1 MKLNGKEIKLS
12 DAVNELDIDISE
24 FPFICD
30 ASKVLG
36 HVNLKDG
43 RKAEVTL
50 KLNTDVREWLEDDQE
65 QPAQDQPEETS
76 NETTN
81 KEDNED

>member
-1 MKLNGKEIKLS
+1 MKFNDKEIKLS
-12 DAVNELDIDISE
+12 DVVSELDNDISE

-36 HVNLKDG
+36 VVNLKDG

-50 KLNTDVREWLEDDQE
+50 KLNTDVREWFEDSN
-65 QPAQDQPEETS
+65 QDRPEVTP
-76 NETTN
+76 
-81 KEDNED
+81 